1 MKTRIRALKQYS
13 EDDAIINLTP
23 LIDVVFVM
31 LIMFIVVAP
40 ILELD
45 QVELA
50 SAGVNSKE
58 VSSSLESKKH
68 ITLHVKRN
76 NQVLLNKSVVT
87 MQNLK
92 KELID
97 LKKRYPKETPMLF
110 NDKHAY
116 FGTYQELKNVLEDVG
131 FNDLDIVLTP

>member
-68 ITLHVKRN
+68 ITLHVKRD
-76 NQVLLNKSVVT
+76 NQVLLNKSVVN

-97 LKKRYPKETPMLF
+97 LKKKYPKETPMLF
-110 NDKHAY
+110 NDKRAY